1 MNVNNKG
8 ACLSDCIKIK
18 NKNTATDDF
27 FPDISP
33 KCDCAELDGNKCC
46 KAGKMYLPDMG
57 ICINMVKVIDYC
69 VSYNTDGSCSK
80 CYSPYDFLVPANA
93 KCQNLLCKSE

>member
-46 KAGKMYLPDMG
+46 KAGKMYLPG
-57 ICINMVKVIDYC
+57 II
-69 VSYNTDGSCSK
+69 
-80 CYSPYDFLVPANA
+80 
-93 KCQNLLCKSE
+93 